1 MARTNRLATL
11 KRALSNRPLRRSLMA
26 YAASSLAE
34 YAAYFAVILIA
45 FEQGGPS
52 AAGVAAAAQLVPSI
66 VIPLIIKRM
75 TARMSNPVR
84 WSILWLAGMLVLAAL
99 LSTDGS
105 LWVLVSV
112 AALRS
117 VGYSLARP
125 MHLAVMP
132 VHSTSTS
139 DVASGMVVTGWIDA
153 GGAIGG
159 PALAGLVLGL
169 SGGSSVFAVA
179 ALLAVLGA
187 ALSPPAGLVAGSQ
200 SRSGSASVLQLQGM
214 RPLLAYKLVSAM
226 MSGATDVIIVLVA
239 LQLLGLGQEG
249 AGYLTSLIGVGEL
262 VGSLFLIS
270 LLGRKTLTGMLGVS
284 ALGRGA
290 TLSLLGVVP
299 QAVPLIVIGGGFRPA
314 NRVIQRL
321 LLQRIT
327 PPDRYMQVFGVNEV
341 FDILGQAIG
350 AIMVPLLVILFG
362 LEAAVVIAGAL
373 LPVVFISLSRAFT
386 RIDARSVARPD
397 VLAVLEDAPWMAIL
411 PDDVV
416 EYLARTGVVETL
428 EKGDVLIN
436 QGDTDTESA
445 WVVLT
450 GDFDVSIDGRPR
462 ARLGRTDLVGEMAL
476 LHREPRNADVTAR
489 TAASVLRLDRVT
501 FLDVLL
507 GGRIGGTHVEAV
519 ACARAAHNEHKHR
532 GHRSDRS

>member
-1 MARTNRLATL
+1 MVRIDRLATL
-11 KRALSNRPLRRSLMA
+11 RRALSNTALRRALMA

-34 YAAYFAVILIA
+34 YAAYFTVILIA

-52 AAGVAAAAQLVPSI
+52 AAGVAAAMQFVPSI
-66 VIPLIIKRM
+66 AVPLIIKRI
-75 TARMSNPVR
+75 APRLANPVR
-84 WSILWLAGMLVLAAL
+84 WSLLWLAGLLGLAAML
-99 LSTDGS
+99 PTDGS

-125 MHLAVMP
+125 MHLAVVP
-132 VHSTSTS
+132 VHSASAS
-139 DVASGMVVTGWIDA
+139 DVTSGMVVTGWIDA

-159 PALAGLVLGL
+159 PALAALVLGL

-187 ALSPPAGLVAGSQ
+187 ALSPSAGLVVGPR

-214 RPLLAYKLVSAM
+214 RPLLTYKFVSAM

-262 VGSLFLIS
+262 IGSLFLIS
-270 LLGRKTLTGMLGVS
+270 LLGRKALTGMLGVS

-341 FDILGQAIG
+341 FDIIGQAIG

-362 LEAAVVIAGAL
+362 LETSVVIAGAL
-373 LPVVFISLSRAFT
+373 LPLVFVSLIRAFT
-386 RIDARSVARPD
+386 RIDARSIVQPD
-397 VLAVLEDAPWMAIL
+397 VLAVLEDAPWLAIL

-416 EYLARTGVVETL
+416 EYLARTGEVETL
-428 EKGDVLIN
+428 AEGDLLIS
-436 QGDTDTESA
+436 QGDTTAESA
-445 WVVLT
+445 WIVLA
-450 GDFDVSIDGRPR
+450 GEFDVFIDGQPR
-462 ARLGRTDLVGEMAL
+462 ARLGPTDLVGEMAL
-476 LHREPRNADVTAR
+476 LHGEPRNADVTAR

-507 GGRIGGTHVEAV
+507 GGRTGGTHVEAV
-519 ACARAAHNEHKHR
+519 ASARAAHNE
-532 GHRSDRS
+532 DRTPTSAE